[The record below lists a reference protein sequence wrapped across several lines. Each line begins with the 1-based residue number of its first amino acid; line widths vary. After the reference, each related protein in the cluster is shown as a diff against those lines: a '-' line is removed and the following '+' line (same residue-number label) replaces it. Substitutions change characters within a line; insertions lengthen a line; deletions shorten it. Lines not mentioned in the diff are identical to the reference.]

1 MEFVLIGIGIFIGVL
16 LTVFLLRKSMVGT
29 LLVNTSDPDD
39 ASYLFLELSK
49 DVSDVTNKRY
59 VVLKVNAS
67 QK

>member
-1 MEFVLIGIGIFIGVL
+1 MEFVLIGIGIFIGVVLTIL
-16 LTVFLLRKSMVGT
+16 LFRKNMVGT

-39 ASYLFLELSK
+39 APYLFLELSK

-59 VVLKVNAS
+59 VILKVNAS

>member
-1 MEFVLIGIGIFIGVL
+1 MEFVLIGIGIFIGVV
-16 LTVFLLRKSMVGT
+16 LTVLLFRKNMVGT

-39 ASYLFLELSK
+39 APYLFLELSK

>member
-1 MEFVLIGIGIFIGVL
+1 MEFVLIGIGIFIGVVLAIL
-16 LTVFLLRKSMVGT
+16 LFRKNMVGT

-39 ASYLFLELSK
+39 APYLFLELSK

>member
-1 MEFVLIGIGIFIGVL
+1 ML
-16 LTVFLLRKSMVGT
+16 LFRKNMVGT

-39 ASYLFLELSK
+39 APYLFLELSK

>member
-1 MEFVLIGIGIFIGVL
+1 MEFVLIGIGIFIGVVLTL
-16 LTVFLLRKSMVGT
+16 LLFRKNMVGT

-39 ASYLFLELSK
+39 APYLFLELSK

>member
-1 MEFVLIGIGIFIGVL
+1 MEFVLIGIGIFIGVVLTL
-16 LTVFLLRKSMVGT
+16 LLFRKNTVGT

-39 ASYLFLELSK
+39 APYLFLELSK